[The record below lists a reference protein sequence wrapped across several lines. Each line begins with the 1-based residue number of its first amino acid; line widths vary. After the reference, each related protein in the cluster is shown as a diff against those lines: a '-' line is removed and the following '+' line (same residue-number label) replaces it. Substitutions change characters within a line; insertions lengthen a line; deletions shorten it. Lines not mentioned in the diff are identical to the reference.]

1 MRKYWVIMKNR
12 ARSGFAYRANT
23 VTMLISESFSFG
35 VLFYI
40 WFSVYGGGGRIG
52 DYTLGFM
59 IFYYALGKIAGFL
72 IEDYGVAYVLAE
84 AISEGEFTNFLL
96 KPVSIIKQEFS
107 RYLGNFVYHLTVF
120 SVIIL
125 AMLFYIL
132 KQFGGLKLLAFLL
145 LSTNSALIFF
155 FIFFLIGAMAFFFQ
169 RIQGLSFLLSLVS
182 IFLAGKYVPLDVL
195 PGAFYRVAGVLP
207 FQYISFIPIMVFK
220 GALDPAWI
228 MRQYLT
234 GLIWILILYVLTKIV
249 LIKGIKKYEA
259 IGI

>member
-40 WFSVYGGGGRIG
+40 WFSVYKGGGQIG
-52 DYTLGFM
+52 DYSLGFM
-59 IFYYALGKIAGFL
+59 IFYYALGKISGLL
-72 IEDYGVAYVLAE
+72 IEFYGVAWNLAE

-96 KPVSIIKQEFS
+96 KPVSIIKQELFI
-107 RYLGNFVYHLTVF
+107 YFGNFIYNLAVF

-125 AMLFYIL
+125 VMLFYIL
-132 KQFGGLKLLAFLL
+132 KQFGYLKLLAFFL
-145 LSTNSALIFF
+145 LSINAALIFF

-169 RIQGLSFLLSLVS
+169 RIQGLSFLMSLVS
-182 IFLAGKYVPLDVL
+182 MFLAGKYVPLDVL
-195 PGAFYRVAGVLP
+195 PGAFYKIAGVLP